1 MKLLAI
7 LILFVEA
14 VLARGWVGLVTSDKA
29 DNREMWW
36 KNTRSVNMR
45 DVREG
50 RRMKNIP
57 GQLIATRGSDT
68 DTDTTRDREGL
79 QCLQEELLLC
89 TDQLTS
95 TLQRCNIF
103 SWACRN
109 KKTKKCHWVPES
121 PTKYFYR
128 TRVRSL
134 AMLVTHWLT
143 NSLTKCRLVNLIDV
157 SLACEDGNSKLVQVV
172 DDEKQF
178 TP

>member
-14 VLARGWVGLVTSDKA
+14 VLARGRVGLVTSDGA

-36 KNTRSVNMR
+36 KNKRSTNMR
-45 DVREG
+45 DVRER

-57 GQLIATRGSDT
+57 GQLIDTRGSDTDTDT

-95 TLQRCNIF
+95 TLKRCNIF
-103 SWACRN
+103 SWACRK
-109 KKTKKCHWVPES
+109 KKTKKCP
-121 PTKYFYR
+121 
-128 TRVRSL
+128 
-134 AMLVTHWLT
+134 
-143 NSLTKCRLVNLIDV
+143 
-157 SLACEDGNSKLVQVV
+157 
-172 DDEKQF
+172 
-178 TP
+178 

>member
-95 TLQRCNIF
+95 TLKRCMIF
-103 SWACRN
+103 AWACRN
-109 KKTKKCHWVPES
+109 KKQKNAIES
-121 PTKYFYR
+121 
-128 TRVRSL
+128 
-134 AMLVTHWLT
+134 
-143 NSLTKCRLVNLIDV
+143 
-157 SLACEDGNSKLVQVV
+157 
-172 DDEKQF
+172 
-178 TP
+178 

>member
-14 VLARGWVGLVTSDKA
+14 VQARGRVALVTSDMA

-36 KNTRSVNMR
+36 NNTRNANMR
-45 DVREG
+45 EVRER

-57 GQLIATRGSDT
+57 GQFVDTRGSDT

-103 SWACRN
+103 AWACQ
-109 KKTKKCHWVPES
+109 KTKQKNALES
-121 PTKYFYR
+121 
-128 TRVRSL
+128 
-134 AMLVTHWLT
+134 
-143 NSLTKCRLVNLIDV
+143 
-157 SLACEDGNSKLVQVV
+157 
-172 DDEKQF
+172 
-178 TP
+178 

>member
-14 VLARGWVGLVTSDKA
+14 GLARGWVGLVTSDKA

-121 PTKYFYR
+121 PTKYFRYFNWSGMN
-128 TRVRSL
+128 VAL
-134 AMLVTHWLT
+134 WQP
-143 NSLTKCRLVNLIDV
+143 
-157 SLACEDGNSKLVQVV
+157 SKGWTSCAGWVQESYLHHGKSP
-172 DDEKQF
+172 EKALKEKILEINVY
-178 TP
+178 

>member
-14 VLARGWVGLVTSDKA
+14 GLARGWVGLVTSDKA

-68 DTDTTRDREGL
+68 DTARDREGL

-109 KKTKKCHWVPES
+109 KKMPLS
-121 PTKYFYR
+121 PRKSYKIFLIFQLIR
-128 TRVRSL
+128 NERGF
-134 AMLVTHWLT
+134 VTTEQGLDK
-143 NSLTKCRLVNLIDV
+143 LCRLSARILSSPWEKSRKGFKRKK
-157 SLACEDGNSKLVQVV
+157 SLR
-172 DDEKQF
+172 
-178 TP
+178 